1 MKKCVI
7 RSLWVCFIIVLFNGF
22 DTQAATYTTVGHGS
36 WNDPLVWDLGA
47 VPSPGDDI
55 IINHLINA
63 ATNIA
68 IGPAGTLNIGLSGR
82 LTFGNLQL
90 VGFLRNDGT
99 LIGDQLDLV
108 SGGPI
113 ENMQNYGRVR
123 IANVTLGPDTGG
135 GGSAITLVSNYNRF
149 HVTGNLT
156 IRGFFLNQ
164 RTLAVD
170 GRLINHGRLRSQA
183 EYSLIRIGL
192 ELSNTASG
200 QLELEGKI
208 KLGLWDNDGN
218 PVGGTAFFVNDGS
231 FESIA
236 GPGAYPGIFDG
247 GSTVTVT
254 NNNTLVGDLFL
265 CIGPQSSYE
274 NTNPPDDFIID
285 CCVAQIANAGPDR
298 VVCSGANITLG
309 GTPTVIGGNGPYDYV
324 WTSIGGNLVTTTNP
338 NPQAFTNV
346 NAEFFVTVED
356 NTGCVSKDIVN
367 ITPTTSLIAWAGP
380 DKYICEGET
389 VPLGGAIVASCDP
402 GTYTYEWSPS
412 TGLDDPTA
420 PNPNA
425 SPTTTTHYQVEVTSS
440 TSSVSYDVMTV
451 YVAQQPTVANAGV
464 DKNVCGTSTNLEGNA
479 PTVGNGIWSIVTGI
493 GGNIANRG
501 SNTSNF
507 TGTLGAT
514 YLLRW
519 TINNGSC
526 ISSQDVVEITFDD
539 NPTTAN
545 AGPDQSLCGTSTT
558 LAANTPTVGI
568 GTWNIVSGAG
578 GNITTLTDENSS
590 FTGTAG
596 TTYRLRWTISNGSCT
611 SSQDDVEITF
621 YDNPTIANAGP
632 DQNLCGTS
640 TTLAANAPT
649 IGTGTWSII
658 SGTGGSITTLTDENS
673 SFSGTAGTTYQL
685 RWTIS
690 NGSCTS
696 SQDDVT
702 ITFNQEP
709 TTANAGSNRS
719 ICGTSIALE
728 GNAAVVGTGTWSVI
742 SGSGG
747 SFTDVNVEN
756 TTFSGIANTV
766 YQLRW
771 TITTGTCTSQ
781 DDVTINLNQ
790 VPTGSDAGPDK
801 SVCGTS
807 TTLDGNVAVSGTGTW
822 SVISGLG
829 GSITDVNDENSNFT
843 GTPGTTYR
851 LRWTISAGA
860 CSSSDDVDITFDP
873 APTIANAGADKSVC
887 GSSTNLE
894 GNTPAT
900 GTGTWSIISGAG
912 GGFANANDENT
923 NFTGTAGITYQLRW
937 TIISGGCSSQDDVT
951 ITLDQAPTVANAGAD
966 KNVCGTATN
975 LEANTAAI
983 GTGTWSI
990 ISGIGGIITDLND
1003 ENSNFSG
1010 TVGSTYQLR
1019 WTISN
1024 GSCPDSQD
1032 DVTITFDQTPTIAN
1046 AGVDKN
1052 ICGTSTSLEGITAT
1066 IGTGTW
1072 SIISGIGGSITDL
1085 NDENSNFTGTAGTT
1099 YQLRWTISNG
1109 GCPSSQDDVNIT
1121 FDQSP
1126 TTANAGAD
1134 KSVCGTSTNLE
1145 ANTATVGT
1153 GTWTI
1158 ISGTGGG
1165 FTNVNDENTN
1175 FTGTAGTTYQLRWTI
1190 SSGSCTSS
1198 ADDVFITF
1206 DQTPTVA
1213 NAGPDKNV
1221 CGSTNLD
1228 GNTAAIGTGTWTIVS
1243 GTGGNITTPNAE
1255 NSNFSG
1261 TAGATYRLRWTIS
1274 NGSCTDSWD
1283 EVDITFDQAPTT
1295 ANAGT
1300 DKNVCGSTNLEGN
1313 AATVGTGTWS
1323 IISGAGGSFVNAND
1337 ENTSF
1342 TGTAGTTYQLRWTI
1356 SNGSC
1361 TDSQDDV
1368 NITFD
1373 QPPTTADAGADK
1385 SVCGTA
1391 TNLEGNTAAVGTG
1404 TWSIISGGGGWFVN
1418 ANDENT
1424 NFTGT
1429 AGTTYQLRWTISNGS
1444 CTSFQD
1450 DVNIT
1455 FDQSPTVA
1463 NAGADKNVC
1472 GSTNLEGNIATVGTG
1487 TWSIVS
1493 GLGGSITDL
1502 NDESSNFT
1510 GTPGTTY
1517 QLRWTIS
1524 NGSCPDSWDHVN
1536 ITFDPPPTI
1545 ANAGT
1550 DKSVCGNATN
1560 LEGNTAS
1567 TGTGTWSII
1576 SGAGGGFANVNAEN
1590 SNFTGTPGTTYQ
1602 LRWTISNGSC
1612 PDSQDDV
1619 NITFDQVPT
1628 VANAGADKSVCGAST
1643 NLEGNVATV
1652 GTGTWSVVS
1661 GLGGSVTNLNDEN
1674 SNFTGTPG
1682 TTYQLRWTI
1691 SNGSCASSQDDVTI
1705 TLDQSPTVANAGTD
1719 KSACGTSTNLEANTP
1734 AVGSGMWSIVS
1745 GLGGNIITPNNR
1757 NSTFTGIVGTTYQLR
1772 WTISNGTCADSQDD
1786 VTITFDET
1794 PTISNAGMDKSI
1806 CGTSTSLEG
1815 ITATVGAGTWSIISG
1830 LGGSI
1835 TTPTDQNTNFTGTP
1849 GTTYQLRWTISN
1861 GSCPDSQDDVNIT
1874 FDQTPTTANA
1884 GTDKSACGNTTNL
1897 EANTAT
1903 IGTGTWSIISGAG
1916 GSVTSVNDPTSNFSG
1931 TPGNS
1936 YQLRWTISN
1945 GSCTSSA
1952 DDVNI
1957 TFDQLPTTANA
1968 GADKSICGTST
1979 NLDGNTVTIGTGT
1992 WSVVSGIGGNI
2003 TNLNDPNSAFTGVA
2017 GTTYQLRWTI
2027 ANGSCADS
2035 QDDVNITFDQTPTT
2049 ANAGADKSICGT
2061 STNLE
2066 ANAATVGTGTWS
2078 IVSGAGGS
2086 VAIPNDENSA
2096 FTGIAGTIYQLR
2108 WTISNGSCASSQ
2120 DDVIITLDQTPTTA
2134 NAGADQ
2140 NVCGTSTNLEA
2151 NNAAVG
2157 TGLWSIIS
2165 GVGGSIT
2172 NNNDATSNF
2181 TGVIGTTYQLRWTIS
2196 NGSCVDSQDDVII
2209 TFDETPTT
2217 ADAGADQN
2225 ICGTSTSLTGN
2236 TAAIGTGSWSIISG
2250 SGGSITNINDENSDF
2265 TGTAGTTYQLRWTIS
2280 NGSCTGSQDD
2290 VTITFDQTPT
2300 TANAGPDQ
2308 NICGTST
2315 NLEGNIATIGIG
2327 SWSIISGTGG
2337 SITNINDENS
2347 NFTGVIGTTYQLRW
2361 TINNG
2366 SCPESR
2372 DDVSITFNPTPVTA
2386 NAGPDQ
2392 AVCGTATTLEGND
2405 PNGAAGSWSV
2415 VSGDGLANFTN
2426 QNLFN
2431 TNFSGTAGQTYV
2443 IRWTINSALCGTS
2456 TDDEV
2461 TVTFDEAPL
2470 AADAGN
2476 DIDLCGN
2483 VTTTTL
2489 NGNTPSVGTGTW
2501 RITAG
2506 PGNIANPNL
2515 ASTAIAGLVVG
2526 QTTTVEWQI
2535 VNGSCRVADEMSINV
2550 RAAASVNINSA
2561 EICEGESVDIE
2572 ITGGSSFRWNP
2583 EDGVSNPNTANP
2595 QLSPTAS
2602 TNYEL
2607 TVSNGT
2613 CSDQIINI
2621 NVVVNPLPIVRISN
2635 DTTIQAGNSVQLFAS
2650 GGDLYSWSPTDD
2662 LDNPQASDPFA
2673 SPIQTTTYTVEVE
2686 NEFGCAARE
2695 SVTVTVDD
2703 NYEIF
2708 VPQMFTPNGDGS
2720 NDILFVNTIGI
2731 ETLTFKIF
2739 DRHGKLIFESASSSD
2754 GWDGRVNGEAQ
2765 NIDTYVYLVSA
2776 RTYSNQNVTD
2786 KGTFQLIR

>member
-1 MKKCVI
+1 MRKCVI
-7 RSLWVCFIIVLFNGF
+7 RSLWVCFIIVLFNKF
-22 DTQAATYTTVGHGS
+22 DTQAATYTTVGHGN
-36 WNDPLVWDLGA
+36 WHDPLVWDLGA

-55 IINHLINA
+55 IINHLITA

-68 IGPAGTLNIGLSGR
+68 IGPAGTLNIGISGR
-82 LTFGNLQL
+82 LTFGVLQL
-90 VGFLRNDGT
+90 SGFLRNDGA
-99 LIGDQLDLV
+99 LIGDQLDVV
-108 SGGPI
+108 SGGAI

-123 IANVTLGPDTGG
+123 IADVTLGPDTGG
-135 GGSAITLVSNYNRF
+135 GGSALTLISNYNKF
-149 HVTGNLT
+149 HVTGNLV
-156 IRGFFLNQ
+156 IRGFFYNF
-164 RTLAVD
+164 RTLVVD
-170 GRLINHGRLRSQA
+170 GRLINHNRLRSEE

-208 KLGLWDNDGN
+208 KLGLSDNDGN

-236 GPGAYPGIFDG
+236 AAGAYPGIFDG

-254 NNNTLVGDLFL
+254 NNNNLGGNLYL

-285 CCVAQIANAGPDR
+285 CCIAQIANAGPDR

-324 WTSIGGNLVTTTNP
+324 WTSIGGNLATTTVP
-338 NPQAFTNV
+338 NPQASTNV
-346 NAEFFVTVED
+346 NAQFFVTVEG
-356 NTGCVSKDIVN
+356 NTGCVSKDVVN

-389 VPLGGAIVASCDP
+389 VPIGGAVVASCDP
-402 GTYTYEWSPS
+402 GTYTYEWSPV

-420 PNPNA
+420 ANPNA
-425 SPTTTTHYQVEVTSS
+425 SPTTTTHYQLEVTSS

-451 YVAQQPTVANAGV
+451 NVAQQPTTANAGA
-464 DKNVCGTSTNLEGNA
+464 DKSVCGTATNLEGNA
-479 PTVGNGIWSIVTGI
+479 PTVGNGIWSIVTGL

-501 SNTSNF
+501 SSTSNF
-507 TGTLGAT
+507 TGIAGAS
-514 YLLRW
+514 YRLRW
-519 TINNGSC
+519 TIGNGSC
-526 ISSQDVVEITFDD
+526 TSSQDDVEITFDET
-539 NPTTAN
+539 PTTAN

-558 LAANTPTVGI
+558 LAANTPTTGT
-568 GTWNIVSGAG
+568 GTWSIISGAG
-578 GNITTLTDENSS
+578 GSITTLTDENSS

-611 SSQDDVEITF
+611 DSQDDVNITF
-621 YDNPTIANAGP
+621 DQTPTTANAGA
-632 DQNLCGTS
+632 DKSICGTA
-640 TTLAANAPT
+640 TNLEGNTAAV
-649 IGTGTWSII
+649 GTGTWSII
-658 SGTGGSITTLTDENS
+658 SGAGGGFTDVNDENTN
-673 SFSGTAGTTYQL
+673 FTGTAGVTYQL

-696 SQDDVT
+696 SQDDV
-702 ITFNQEP
+702 N
-709 TTANAGSNRS
+709 
-719 ICGTSIALE
+719 
-728 GNAAVVGTGTWSVI
+728 
-742 SGSGG
+742 
-747 SFTDVNVEN
+747 
-756 TTFSGIANTV
+756 
-766 YQLRW
+766 
-771 TITTGTCTSQ
+771 
-781 DDVTINLNQ
+781 
-790 VPTGSDAGPDK
+790 
-801 SVCGTS
+801 
-807 TTLDGNVAVSGTGTW
+807 
-822 SVISGLG
+822 
-829 GSITDVNDENSNFT
+829 
-843 GTPGTTYR
+843 
-851 LRWTISAGA
+851 
-860 CSSSDDVDITFDP
+860 ITFDQS
-873 APTIANAGADKSVC
+873 PTIANAGADKSVC
-887 GSSTNLE
+887 GTSTTLD
-894 GNTPAT
+894 GITAT
-900 GTGTWSIISGAG
+900 VGTGTWTIVSGLGGSI
-912 GGFANANDENT
+912 T
-923 NFTGTAGITYQLRW
+923 T
-937 TIISGGCSSQDDVT
+937 
-951 ITLDQAPTVANAGAD
+951 P
-966 KNVCGTATN
+966 
-975 LEANTAAI
+975 
-983 GTGTWSI
+983 
-990 ISGIGGIITDLND
+990 ND

-1010 TVGSTYQLR
+1010 TAGATYRLR

-1024 GSCPDSQD
+1024 GSCPDSWD
-1032 DVTITFDQTPTIAN
+1032 E
-1046 AGVDKN
+1046 VD
-1052 ICGTSTSLEGITAT
+1052 
-1066 IGTGTW
+1066 
-1072 SIISGIGGSITDL
+1072 
-1085 NDENSNFTGTAGTT
+1085 
-1099 YQLRWTISNG
+1099 
-1109 GCPSSQDDVNIT
+1109 IT

-1145 ANTATVGT
+1145 ANTATIGT

-1158 ISGTGGG
+1158 ISGAGGG
-1165 FTNVNDENTN
+1165 FTDANDENTN
-1175 FTGTAGTTYQLRWTI
+1175 FTGTAGITYQLRWTI
-1190 SSGSCTSS
+1190 SNGSCTSS
-1198 ADDVFITF
+1198 ADQVNITF

-1228 GNTAAIGTGTWTIVS
+1228 GNTATIGTGTWTIVS
-1243 GTGGNITTPNAE
+1243 GLGGSITTPNDE

-1300 DKNVCGSTNLEGN
+1300 DKNVCGSTNLEAN
-1313 AATVGTGTWS
+1313 TATVGTGTWS
-1323 IISGAGGSFVNAND
+1323 IISGAGGGFTNVND
-1337 ENTSF
+1337 ENTNF
-1342 TGTAGTTYQLRWTI
+1342 TGTAGITYQLRWTI

-1361 TDSQDDV
+1361 TSSQDDV

-1373 QPPTTADAGADK
+1373 QPPTTANAGGDK
-1385 SVCGTA
+1385 SICGTA
-1391 TNLEGNTAAVGTG
+1391 TNLEGNTATVGTG
-1404 TWSIISGGGGWFVN
+1404 TWSIISGAGGGFANV
-1418 ANDENT
+1418 NDENT

-1429 AGTTYQLRWTISNGS
+1429 AGITYQLRWTISNGS
-1444 CTSFQD
+1444 CTSSQD

-1472 GSTNLEGNIATVGTG
+1472 GSTNLEGNTATVGTG

-1524 NGSCPDSWDHVN
+1524 NGSCADSWDEVN
-1536 ITFDPPPTI
+1536 ITFDSPPTI

-1560 LEGNTAS
+1560 LEGNAAT

-1576 SGAGGGFANVNAEN
+1576 SGAGGGFANVNDEN
-1590 SNFTGTPGTTYQ
+1590 SNFTGTAGTTYQ

-1652 GTGTWSVVS
+1652 GSGTWSIVS
-1661 GLGGSVTNLNDEN
+1661 GLGGSITNLNDEN
-1674 SNFTGTPG
+1674 SNFTGVPG

-1691 SNGSCASSQDDVTI
+1691 GNGSCATSQDDVTI
-1705 TLDQSPTVANAGTD
+1705 TLDQSPTVANAGAD

-1734 AVGSGMWSIVS
+1734 TVGTGTWSIVS
-1745 GLGGNIITPNNR
+1745 GLGGNILTPNNE

-1772 WTISNGTCADSQDD
+1772 WTIGNGSCADSQDD

-1794 PTISNAGMDKSI
+1794 PTISNAGMDKNI

-1830 LGGSI
+1830 VGGSI
-1835 TTPTDQNTNFTGTP
+1835 TTPTDQNSNFTGVQ

-1874 FDQTPTTANA
+1874 FDQAPTVSNA
-1884 GTDKSACGNTTNL
+1884 GADKNVCGNTTNL

-1903 IGTGTWSIISGAG
+1903 VGTGTWSIISGTG
-1916 GSVTSVNDPTSNFSG
+1916 GNVTNVNDPTSALTG
-1931 TPGNS
+1931 TPGTT

-1957 TFDQLPTTANA
+1957 TFDEAPTTANA
-1968 GADKSICGTST
+1968 GADKSICGTATS
-1979 NLDGNTVTIGTGT
+1979 LEGNTASTGTGT
-1992 WSVVSGIGGNI
+1992 WSVISGAGSNI
-2003 TNLNDPNSAFTGVA
+2003 TDLNDPTSAFTGIA

-2027 ANGSCADS
+2027 ANGSCTTS
-2035 QDDVNITFDQTPTT
+2035 QDDVSITFDQNPTT
-2049 ANAGADKSICGT
+2049 ADAGTDKSICGT

-2066 ANAATVGTGTWS
+2066 GNTAIAGTGTWS
-2078 IVSGAGGS
+2078 IVSGAGGN
-2086 VAIPNDENSA
+2086 VAVPNDENST
-2096 FTGIAGTIYQLR
+2096 FTGIAGTTYQLR
-2108 WTISNGSCASSQ
+2108 WTISSGSCVSSQ

-2134 NAGADQ
+2134 NAGADK
-2140 NVCGTSTNLEA
+2140 NVCGTATNLEG
-2151 NNAAVG
+2151 NIPAVG
-2157 TGLWSIIS
+2157 NGIWSIIS
-2165 GVGGSIT
+2165 GTGGSIT
-2172 NNNDATSNF
+2172 NINDANSNF

-2196 NGSCVDSQDDVII
+2196 NGSCADSQDDVII
-2209 TFDETPTT
+2209 TFDQTPTT
-2217 ADAGADQN
+2217 ADAGPDQN
-2225 ICGTSTSLTGN
+2225 ICGISTNLEGN
-2236 TAAIGTGSWSIISG
+2236 MATIGTGSWSIISG
-2250 SGGSITNINDENSDF
+2250 TGGSITNINGENSNF

-2308 NICGTST
+2308 NICGTAT
-2315 NLEGNIATIGIG
+2315 NLEGNVATIGTG

-2337 SITNINDENS
+2337 SITNINNENS
-2347 NFTGVIGTTYQLRW
+2347 NFTGVVGITYQLRW
-2361 TINNG
+2361 TISNG
-2366 SCPESR
+2366 SCTDSR
-2372 DDVSITFNPTPVTA
+2372 DDVSITFNPVPVVA
-2386 NAGPDQ
+2386 SAGPDQ

-2405 PNGAAGSWSV
+2405 PNGATGSWST
-2415 VSGDGLANFTN
+2415 VSGDGMANFTN

-2443 IRWTINSALCGTS
+2443 LRWTINSALCGTS

-2461 TVTFDEAPL
+2461 TITFDEAPI

-2483 VTTTTL
+2483 VTTAML
-2489 NGNTPSVGTGTW
+2489 NGNTPSIGTGTW

-2506 PGNIANPNL
+2506 PGTIVNPNL
-2515 ASTAIAGLVVG
+2515 PSAEITGLVMG

-2535 VNGSCRVADEMSINV
+2535 VNGSCRVTDEMSINV
-2550 RAAASVNINSA
+2550 QAAASVNINSA
-2561 EICEGESVDIE
+2561 EICEGESVDIQ

-2583 EDGVSNPNTANP
+2583 AEGVSNQNTANP
-2595 QLSPTAS
+2595 QLSPTVS

-2621 NVVVNPLPIVRISN
+2621 NVVVNPSPVVRISN
-2635 DTTIQAGNSVQLFAS
+2635 DTTIQAGNAVQLFAS

-2673 SPIQTTTYTVEVE
+2673 SPTQTTTYTVEVE

-2695 SVTVTVDD
+2695 SVIVTVDD

-2708 VPQMFTPNGDGS
+2708 VPQMFSPNGDGS
-2720 NDILFVNTIGI
+2720 NDVLFVNTIGI

-2739 DRHGKLIFESASSSD
+2739 DRHGKLIFESADSSE